1 MSKSGKFQIP
11 PRAPVGAPVEA
22 SASGPTPAAT
32 TSAVPL
38 AIDPVARIAATQ
50 QFVDGASMVQSQAP
64 DYPVKPKRLNVDL
77 DPQTHKKLKVAAA
90 AANVAMADLI
100 RMWISEKLG

>member
-11 PRAPVGAPVEA
+11 PRAPSVAPAAANAPV
-22 SASGPTPAAT
+22 SA
-32 TSAVPL
+32 PL
-38 AIDPVARIAATQ
+38 TDTVAIDPVTRIAATQ
-50 QFVDGASMVQSQAP
+50 QFVEGASMVQSQAS

-100 RMWISEKLG
+100 RMWIGEKLG

>member
-1 MSKSGKFQIP
+1 MSKTSKFQIP
-11 PRAPVGAPVEA
+11 PRASVAA
-22 SASGPTPAAT
+22 ATPANT
-32 TSAVPL
+32 VSTSTES
-38 AIDPVARIAATQ
+38 IDPVSRIAATR
-50 QFVDGASMVQSQAP
+50 QFVDGAAMVQSQAP

-100 RMWISEKLG
+100 RMWIDEKLG